1 MKYFKKV
8 EGKNVYLSPMCVE
21 DAPKYTKWF
30 NDRSNSDGLHYT
42 CNLVGVEN
50 EREWIEDTF
59 KKGKY
64 NFAIVDVK
72 TNELIGNCGLSH
84 IDHIDRTAIAGIFIG
99 DEENRNQGLGAEA
112 LALLI
117 GYGFD
122 FLNLHN
128 ISLGVF
134 SFNERAISCYKK
146 IGFKEYGRRHE
157 AYFLDGKYHDII
169 SMEILEQDYRK
180 NKKV

>member
-1 MKYFKKV
+1 MKYFKKIQG
-8 EGKNVYLSPMCVE
+8 ERIYLSPMSLE
-21 DAPKYTKWF
+21 DAPKYAEWF

-50 EREWIEDTF
+50 EREFIEDTY

-64 NFAIVDVK
+64 NFAIVDSS
-72 TNELIGNCGLSH
+72 TDELIGNCGLSH
-84 IDHIDRTAIAGIFIG
+84 IDHIDRTAIIGIFIG
-99 DEENRNQGLGAEA
+99 DEKNRNKGFGTEA
-112 LALLI
+112 LKLLI
-117 GYGFD
+117 SYGFD
-122 FLNLHN
+122 ILNLHN

-134 SFNERAISCYKK
+134 SFNERAIACYKK

-180 NKKV
+180 NK